1 MDAEE
6 IVTEVALSGGDE
18 NECQQACSNPGT
30 NSSAA
35 VTCPKVNIRNL
46 VASTVREVKS
56 MDEKTGKRQE
66 DAMWGNG
73 KDNNGAIEA
82 YWSDVSVSIN
92 AHFRS
97 HLAVPAATHAC
108 EPRFRV

>member
-1 MDAEE
+1 MLTRGGSGSCVGAQLKYDLTMDAEE
-6 IVTEVALSGGDE
+6 IATEVALSGGDE

-56 MDEKTGKRQE
+56 MDEKTGKWQE
-66 DAMWGNG
+66 DAM
-73 KDNNGAIEA
+73 
-82 YWSDVSVSIN
+82 
-92 AHFRS
+92 
-97 HLAVPAATHAC
+97 
-108 EPRFRV
+108 

>member
-1 MDAEE
+1 MLTRGGSGSCVGAQLKYNLTMDAEE

-56 MDEKTGKRQE
+56 MDEKTGKRQK
-66 DAMWGNG
+66 DAM
-73 KDNNGAIEA
+73 
-82 YWSDVSVSIN
+82 
-92 AHFRS
+92 
-97 HLAVPAATHAC
+97 
-108 EPRFRV
+108 

>member
-1 MDAEE
+1 MLTRGVSGSCVGAQLKYDLTMDAEE

-46 VASTVREVKS
+46 VARTVREVKS
-56 MDEKTGKRQE
+56 MDEKTGKRQK
-66 DAMWGNG
+66 DAM
-73 KDNNGAIEA
+73 
-82 YWSDVSVSIN
+82 
-92 AHFRS
+92 
-97 HLAVPAATHAC
+97 
-108 EPRFRV
+108 